1 MVTYRVLHWRAL
13 FEWPRLVAALVIALG
28 QPLHAQT
35 AYSASPEANQ
45 AMVRGLAAAERGDHA
60 GAIREFATALGHD
73 ETLYEAALRTG
84 DAHAKLRS
92 ADSAYAWY
100 ERATKIHAD
109 RGAAWRGW
117 SDLLRKNG
125 QHAEALEKAIEA
137 VVAEPY
143 SRESKEPLVAWSAL
157 TRTPLGQPAVNL
169 PVRNR
174 PAVRTPVMIAYDSVR
189 LAWKGEG
196 KAMTIRYL
204 MEFPSATSY
213 RHTLAEEREAL
224 RAAYR
229 AGGTSAGTRNLKTLD
244 DDGMLDAYILFARVN
259 ESIALDYAEYRA
271 MHRDELRRFWTK
283 YVVGWKYR

>member
-1 MVTYRVLHWRAL
+1 MQQCLAGAVFLGTAL
-13 FEWPRLVAALVIALG
+13 ALPI
-28 QPLHAQT
+28 HAQT

-45 AMVRGLAAAERGDHA
+45 AMVRGLAATERGEHA
-60 GAIREFATALGHD
+60 SAIREFGAALGHD
-73 ETLYEAALRTG
+73 ETLYEAALRTA
-84 DAHAKLRS
+84 DAYAKLRS

-100 ERATKIHAD
+100 DRATKMHAD

-117 SDLLRKNG
+117 SDLLRRNG
-125 QHAEALEKAIEA
+125 RRAEALEKAIEA

-157 TRTPLGQPAVNL
+157 TKTPLGQPSVNL
-169 PVRNR
+169 PVRTR
-174 PAVRTPVMIAYDSVR
+174 PAVRTAAMIAYDSVR

-196 KAMTIRYL
+196 KAMTVRYL
-204 MEFPSATSY
+204 TEFPSATSY
-213 RHTLAEEREAL
+213 RHTLVEEREAL

-229 AGGTSAGTRNLKTLD
+229 AGGASAGTRNLKMLD
-244 DDGMLDAYILFARVN
+244 DDGMLDAYVLFARVN

-271 MHRDELRRFWTK
+271 MHRDALRKFWTK